1 MLLIGTA
8 WKLMASHKNGLLS
21 VSRKMV
27 ALLMITRCKIYR
39 AGFIHWIRVGWSPSE
54 LARATDSSSQPQQLN
69 FPCTIT
75 NIKPMPSEMVVALCL
90 KVNTLHSLCIH
101 NERIPLFDFA
111 VLLCII
117 LSSYISISVRGKQ
130 TLPPG

>member
-1 MLLIGTA
+1 
-8 WKLMASHKNGLLS
+8 MASHKNGLLS

-69 FPCTIT
+69 FSCTIT

-101 NERIPLFDFA
+101 YEQIPLSQNIATGETSQAITPHHFFHY
-111 VLLCII
+111 
-117 LSSYISISVRGKQ
+117 SNFFGFYH
-130 TLPPG
+130 